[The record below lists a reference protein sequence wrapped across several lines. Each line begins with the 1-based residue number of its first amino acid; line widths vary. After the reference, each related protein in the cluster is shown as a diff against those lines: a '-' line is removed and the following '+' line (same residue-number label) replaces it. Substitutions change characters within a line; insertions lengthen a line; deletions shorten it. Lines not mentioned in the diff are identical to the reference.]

1 MPTLEDLDARVTA
14 IEDAVNALSEQVAGF
29 EGRLAALEVDVAAGG
44 SGEAS
49 GGDFAVK
56 ALARQIG
63 ALRNEFRQAAAA
75 ARPGTTA
82 PKTLGAARKPLL

>member
-1 MPTLEDLDARVTA
+1 MQLKLQPVALA
-14 IEDAVNALSEQVAGF
+14 IRF
-29 EGRLAALEVDVAAGG
+29 WRR
-44 SGEAS
+44 
-49 GGDFAVK
+49 FAVK

-63 ALRNEFRQAAAA
+63 ALRNEFRQVASV

>member
-1 MPTLEDLDARVTA
+1 MEELEARLS
-14 IEDAVNALSEQVAGF
+14 ALEETVGSLGEQVAGF

-44 SGEAS
+44 SGDAS

-63 ALRNEFRQAAAA
+63 ALRNEFRQVASS
-75 ARPGTTA
+75 ARPGTQA
-82 PKTLGAARKPLL
+82 PKNLGAARKPLL